1 MSIDLIA
8 KAKAGDLTGM
18 NFAILARL
26 SDESKFRRHERKKKA
41 GKMTAKGTGKD
52 AARPR
57 TGLDINNRDEQVTR
71 CTERIEFAGGKVVFV
86 YHEPHTSAW
95 KRKRIRLE
103 DGTVIYRVIRPV
115 YKQALVDLANG
126 KVAETGERLDGLMIL
141 DVDRLTRDNRDL
153 EDAIDVVVYRH
164 RPILDWRNS
173 IDLLTESGR
182 TNARGIVAYKN
193 AQSADT
199 AWRVA
204 NKHKALQREGIPAGG
219 KRPFGWKKDRRTLH
233 PIEAP
238 LLKTAALDIL
248 GGKTV
253 HSVVVDWA
261 RRGILTANGKVWRRE
276 ALLSVLRNPRICGYR
291 MATVHEINEKTG
303 DDISRRVVALS
314 DKGKPIKGQW
324 QRIITP
330 KEWRALVDLIGE
342 NSQRGN
348 GHNAR
353 VYLLAGTLRCG
364 KNGCDAK
371 LRSLKAPPSRS
382 KGKPE
387 GFFWYHCPSK
397 AQGGCGG
404 IQIDGPAADDYVT
417 KLVIAKYEQQTAKRQ
432 ATAAPV
438 EWDNQPQLDRV
449 HEDMAALK
457 AARRA
462 NPPKIS
468 AERYYAELSEL
479 EAQESALVRESNA
492 FTRRQYAAAGKRVN
506 LRADWPG
513 LTLAEKRAHIERAL
527 SAVTVMPVP
536 KGRRSVPASERL
548 VPIQVPDDVNA

>member
-8 KAKAGDLTGM
+8 KAKAGDLTCM

-26 SDESKFRRHERKKKA
+26 SDESKFRRHELKKKS
-41 GKMTAKGTGKD
+41 GKKTAKGAKN
-52 AARPR
+52 AARPM

-71 CTERIEFAGGKVVFV
+71 CTERIEHAGGNVVFV

-95 KRKRIRLE
+95 KRKRIRLD

-115 YKQALVDLANG
+115 YKQALADLAKG

-153 EDAIDVVVYRH
+153 EDAIDVVVYRR

-193 AQSADT
+193 AQSTDT

-219 KRPFGWKKDRRTLH
+219 PRPFGWKKDRRTLH
-233 PIEAP
+233 PVEAP
-238 LLKTAALDIL
+238 LLKTAALDVL
-248 GGKTV
+248 AGKTL
-253 HSVVVDWA
+253 HSVVVGWA
-261 RRGILTANGKVWRRE
+261 DRGILTANGKKWRRE

-291 MATVHEINEKTG
+291 MATVHEVNQETG
-303 DDISRRVVALS
+303 DDFTRRVVALN

-324 QRIITP
+324 ERIITP
-330 KEWRALVDLIGE
+330 KEWRALIELLGE
-342 NSQRGN
+342 SYRRGN

-353 VYLLAGTLRCG
+353 VYLLSGTLRCG
-364 KNGCDAK
+364 KDGCDEK
-371 LRSLKAPPSRS
+371 LRAVKAPASRS

-387 GFFWYHCPSK
+387 GFFWYGCPSK

-404 IQIDGPAADDYVT
+404 VRIDGPAADEYVT
-417 KLVIAKYEQQTAKRQ
+417 KLVIAKYEQQTAKRK
-432 ATAAPV
+432 ATKAPAV
-438 EWDNQPQLDRV
+438 WDKQSQLDRV
-449 HEDMAALK
+449 HEDMTALK

-462 NPPKIS
+462 DPPKIS

-479 EAQESALVRESNA
+479 EALESALVRESNA
-492 FTRRQYAAAGKRVN
+492 FTRRQYASAGTRVD
-506 LRADWPG
+506 LRADWTG
-513 LTLAEKRAHIERAL
+513 LTLAEKHAHIERML
-527 SAVTVMPVP
+527 TAVTVMPVP

-548 VPIQVPDDVNA
+548 IPTPVPDAIDA